1 MMLLILNFL
10 SCDPKACA
18 STTAP
23 YEQRKKNW
31 RQRMPASEARSAM
44 LQHCLRDDRLRAKAS
59 SERAPPFAISKSG
72 EPSTPCHQQLVQRYF
87 VAICSERWTRP
98 TRSSS
103 SQSDGVVDTSI
114 RTEQCATLR
123 LFRAGGKGANEC
135 SPYTVSLRTS
145 NSSFPCAGF
154 FGSPYCHVECGCPAS
169 STCTARRTTVYIQ
182 CKNAYTHYT
191 QHCTVVTSDAVSDNG
206 AR

>member
-1 MMLLILNFL
+1 
-10 SCDPKACA
+10 
-18 STTAP
+18 
-23 YEQRKKNW
+23 
-31 RQRMPASEARSAM
+31 MPASEARSAM

-154 FGSPYCHVECGCPAS
+154 FGSPYCHVECGVSCFEHVHGTPYYRVYPVQKRVYTLHSTLYS
-169 STCTARRTTVYIQ
+169 SHVRCGIR
-182 CKNAYTHYT
+182 
-191 QHCTVVTSDAVSDNG
+191 
-206 AR
+206 